1 MKGFLYEFSFPRDA
15 VMLRWERA
23 LASTK
28 HQCATNGAQRCH
40 ADRAEGRGLGK
51 CVTFPNKIIS
61 RINIV
66 NNSSNKFS
74 MKKLV
79 FTAAMAILGLA
90 SANAQ
95 VREEFRQSQTRIQE
109 PLQDVYI
116 RPQVAELKMI
126 NPGKRSEWLPKIYL
140 TQYSL
145 NEITQDM
152 LENAKANA
160 AYDAAKEEDA
170 DIILAATFLIK
181 NNPKGKG
188 VEITVTGF
196 PAKYVNWH
204 QFGQAGYESDAN
216 WVGTL
221 FQGLMTRTNREASTR
236 EESHNKT
243 VKR

>member
-1 MKGFLYEFSFPRDA
+1 
-15 VMLRWERA
+15 
-23 LASTK
+23 
-28 HQCATNGAQRCH
+28 
-40 ADRAEGRGLGK
+40 
-51 CVTFPNKIIS
+51 
-61 RINIV
+61 
-66 NNSSNKFS
+66 

-79 FTAAMAILGLA
+79 FTAAMAIFSVA
-90 SANAQ
+90 CANAQ
-95 VREEFRQSQTRIQE
+95 GKEEFRQSQTRIQE

-116 RPQVAELKMI
+116 RPQVAELEMI
-126 NPGKRSEWLPKIYL
+126 STKRVEWLPKTYL

-145 NEITQDM
+145 AEITQEM

-188 VEITVTGF
+188 VQIIVNGF

-204 QFGQAGYESDAN
+204 KFGDTKYGDDSK
-216 WVGTL
+216 WVSTL
-221 FQGLMTRTNREASTR
+221 FEGLMTRTNREASTR